1 MPSFFLNLN
10 VPGADEAGVHVV
22 AVGERV
28 AGEQLQVPQV
38 RRVRRPP
45 ETRVVG
51 AVLCRDWGFLF
62 RLSQLTS
69 LGWNNTCKV
78 VKNKSLVSITQL

>member
-1 MPSFFLNLN
+1 MI

-38 RRVRRPP
+38 RPVRRARQA
-45 ETRVVG
+45 RVVR
-51 AVLCRDWGFLF
+51 AVLKRWAV
-62 RLSQLTS
+62 S
-69 LGWNNTCKV
+69 LIFAVCHCVGVGKTCMV
-78 VKNKSLVSITQL
+78 T